1 MEKVV
6 KQYEQI
12 VSRAWEISQVLL
24 DIEGGRYVLAMFSE
38 LIQELLGE
46 GNIAGAVA
54 VMRKLHEAAE
64 VPFEPCTLD
73 EGEDEDEDEGAAWT
87 SLFLDALGDIPETT
101 AY

>member
-1 MEKVV
+1 
-6 KQYEQI
+6 
-12 VSRAWEISQVLL
+12 
-24 DIEGGRYVLAMFSE
+24 
-38 LIQELLGE
+38 
-46 GNIAGAVA
+46 
-54 VMRKLHEAAE
+54 MRMLHEAAE

>member
-73 EGEDEDEDEGAAWT
+73 EGEGEDEGAAWT
-87 SLFLDALGDIPETT
+87 SLFLDALGDIPETI